1 MPAAPVEQALAEEP
15 EAKANAFTAEALQQ
29 TWDRYQKIRLDNGAS
44 ETERLVLQRRMEK
57 GDGHTVRIFMES
69 ALEKSILERMEVDLL
84 RFFRTELRNTQIQLE
99 KAVTEQSETQQLYT
113 SREKFEY
120 MASQNPKLRLLKE
133 HLGLDFE
140 Y

>member
-1 MPAAPVEQALAEEP
+1 M
-15 EAKANAFTAEALQQ
+15 
-29 TWDRYQKIRLDNGAS
+29 RMDNGAS

-57 GDGHTVRIFMES
+57 GEGYGVRIFLES
-69 ALEKSILERMEVDLL
+69 PLEKTILERMEVDLL

-99 KAVTEQSETQQLYT
+99 KVVTEQSETQQLYT

-133 HLGLDFE
+133 QLGLDFE